1 MTQSTKYAR
10 TAAVAVIALLAVL
23 LAPSSS
29 RADGASTPLII
40 TSSLGVPDRG
50 DTVRAIDNDLT
61 TDTYTTPANTQDFPA
76 YLEFGF
82 ASTAMNRIRYL
93 KDDYVGPFNLAIQ
106 YTTDT
111 DADLSA
117 RTYTN
122 VSGLTNGFHGTEL
135 LNATSVN
142 SDGTVTGD
150 AQDDPTA
157 WASLSFN
164 RVTATGVR
172 IAFSGS
178 NPCCNHYHVYEFAA
192 YNDIEPS
199 SITVTS
205 PNGGES
211 WGAGSV
217 QNITWSFNGE
227 ASTATVKIELLK
239 GATKASTIKPKRA
252 IGKHGVGSY
261 AWTVPDLPGTRYRI
275 RITVNGTAD
284 TDTSNAAFSIT

>member
-1 MTQSTKYAR
+1 MTRSTKYAR
-10 TAAVAVIALLAVL
+10 TAAVAVVALLGVL
-23 LAPSSS
+23 LAPTSS

-50 DTVRAIDNDLT
+50 DTARAIDNDLT
-61 TDTYTTPANTQDFPA
+61 TETYTTPSNNTQEPS

-82 ASTAMNRIRYL
+82 ASTAMNRIRFI
-93 KDDYVGPFNLAIQ
+93 KDNYVGPFDLAIQ

-111 DADLSA
+111 ASDLSA

-150 AQDDPTA
+150 AQNDSTA

-172 IAFSGS
+172 IAFTNT

-217 QNITWSFNGE
+217 HSVTWSFNGE
-227 ASTATVKIELLK
+227 PSTATVKIELLK
-239 GATKASTIKPKRA
+239 GTSSASTIKPKRA
-252 IGKHGVGSY
+252 IGKHGAGSY
-261 AWTVPDLPGTRYRI
+261 AWTVPDKPGTRYRI
-275 RITVNGTAD
+275 RITVNGTSD
-284 TDTSNAAFSIT
+284 TDTSDANFAIT